1 MRRAGGT
8 THSIDGVP
16 ALHGLPSGEGA
27 GAPSIARER
36 LEHLERENA
45 QLREALVSRIVIE
58 QAKGVL
64 AERYGIEIDTAF
76 ALLRRTARSKRMRIH
91 VLARLIV
98 TGRAEPEKLTPAS
111 LHVASA
117 RKAGAGDGVPREVA

>member
-1 MRRAGGT
+1 M
-8 THSIDGVP
+8 
-16 ALHGLPSGEGA
+16 
-27 GAPSIARER
+27 
-36 LEHLERENA
+36 
-45 QLREALVSRIVIE
+45 IE

-64 AERYGIEIDTAF
+64 AERYGIEIETAF

-98 TGRAEPEKLTPAS
+98 TGRAEPEKLTPAA